1 MRKKTYTMKKHRTLA
16 EKPLIGRLGSEA
28 FLALTHRKAGTI
40 RTDKRDVSRAV
51 AKRRAIAEG

>member
-1 MRKKTYTMKKHRTLA
+1 MKKHRTLA

>member
-1 MRKKTYTMKKHRTLA
+1 MRKKRNAMKKNRKKA
-16 EKPLIGRLGSEA
+16 EKPLVGRLGTEA

-40 RTDKRDVSRAV
+40 RTDKRDVSRSV